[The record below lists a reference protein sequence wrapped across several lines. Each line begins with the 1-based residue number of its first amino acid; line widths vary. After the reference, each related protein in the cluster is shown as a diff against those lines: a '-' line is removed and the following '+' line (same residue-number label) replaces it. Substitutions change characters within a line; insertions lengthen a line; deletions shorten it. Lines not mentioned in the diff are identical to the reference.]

1 MTGRHY
7 GMDWLRIG
15 AFQLL
20 IIYHVGMAFVPWD
33 YPVKLVTPGIP
44 WATIPMFLLNP
55 WRLSLLFVVSGY
67 ASAALYAKQ
76 GSVAGFLR
84 SRLSRLGIPL
94 VFGMAVVAVP
104 QPWVWLVTHFDYGH
118 GFSYF
123 VIHDYYR
130 FQKIDGVAVPTWMHL
145 WFVVYLLVYTV
156 LLGGLLS
163 LPARWRSACLHVAE
177 RVLAGPLLLPA
188 GILWVYAARNIG
200 TGWEESHALVGD
212 WSAHATYLPA
222 FLFGAGLRWSDRL
235 FPSIGRWWP
244 TASVAAIGG
253 WLVLA
258 STELA
263 WPGDTIAPHWAWRS
277 FQIAR
282 AVESWCAIIA
292 LVGMADRFM
301 NADHRW
307 RSMLAEAV
315 FPFYLIH
322 QTIIV
327 VAGYT
332 LLLTATAPLARF
344 AILLVVTIMGCWAF
358 YIIGRRV
365 DWLRPAIGLSR
376 RGSDNVNRTLE
387 SPAKLARS

>member
-1 MTGRHY
+1 
-7 GMDWLRIG
+7 MDWLRVG

-20 IIYHVGMAFVPWD
+20 ILYHVGMAFVPWD

-177 RVLAGPLLLPA
+177 RVLAGPCCSRRVSSGFMPRA
-188 GILWVYAARNIG
+188 TSAP
-200 TGWEESHALVGD
+200 VGRKVTP
-212 WSAHATYLPA
+212 WSATGARMRLTCLHSCSARRCGGRTVCSFRSAAGGRPRPWQPSLGGLCWQAPSWFGRATRLP
-222 FLFGAGLRWSDRL
+222 RD
-235 FPSIGRWWP
+235 
-244 TASVAAIGG
+244 
-253 WLVLA
+253 
-258 STELA
+258 
-263 WPGDTIAPHWAWRS
+263 
-277 FQIAR
+277 
-282 AVESWCAIIA
+282 
-292 LVGMADRFM
+292 
-301 NADHRW
+301 
-307 RSMLAEAV
+307 
-315 FPFYLIH
+315 
-322 QTIIV
+322 
-327 VAGYT
+327 GY
-332 LLLTATAPLARF
+332 
-344 AILLVVTIMGCWAF
+344 
-358 YIIGRRV
+358 GRR
-365 DWLRPAIGLSR
+365 SR
-376 RGSDNVNRTLE
+376 LPVQSRAG
-387 SPAKLARS
+387 ARSSH

>member
-1 MTGRHY
+1 
-7 GMDWLRIG
+7 MDWLRIG

-20 IIYHVGMAFVPWD
+20 ILYHVGMAFVPWD

-67 ASAALYAKQ
+67 ASAALYTKQ
-76 GSVAGFLR
+76 GSVAGFIR
-84 SRLSRLGIPL
+84 SRLARLGIPL
-94 VFGMAVVAVP
+94 VLGMAVVVVP
-104 QPWVWLVTHFDYGH
+104 QPWVWLVTHFGYGH
-118 GFSYF
+118 GFGYF
-123 VIHDYYR
+123 VVHDYYR
-130 FQKIDGVAVPTWMHL
+130 FQKIDGVAMPTWMHL

-156 LLGGLLS
+156 LLGSLLS
-163 LPARWRSACLHVAE
+163 LPARWCSACLHVAE

-188 GILWVYAARNIG
+188 GILWICAARSIG
-200 TGWEESHALVGD
+200 TGWEESHALVDD
-212 WSAHATYLPA
+212 WTAHATYLPA

-263 WPGDTIAPHWAWRS
+263 WPGNTIAPHWAGRT

-292 LVGMADRFM
+292 LIGMADRFV

-307 RSMLAEAV
+307 RATLAEAV

-327 VAGYT
+327 VAGYA
-332 LLLTATAPLARF
+332 LLSTATAPLARF
-344 AILLVVTIMGCWAF
+344 AILLVITIIGCWTF
-358 YIIGRRV
+358 YIVGRRV
-365 DWLRPAIGLSR
+365 DWLKPAIGLSR
-376 RGSDNVNRTLE
+376 RRSDNVNRKLE
-387 SPAKLARS
+387 SLLKRA